1 MFFFDYIFPKAQ
13 VTANKNAPNFW
24 HNLTLVNIVSFL
36 SAKQLTQP
44 AFKPLKGFL
53 SRLSNL

>member
-36 SAKQLTQP
+36 SAKQLPHHALQP
-44 AFKPLKGFL
+44 FKGF
-53 SRLSNL
+53 